1 MARVLITGGS
11 GLIGQHLCKKLQE
24 KGYDVAIL
32 TRSRKK
38 ETEILTYT
46 WDLNK
51 NEIEKEAIDTADF
64 IIHLAGEDIGKKR
77 WTARRK
83 QQIVDSRI
91 KSGQLVFNK
100 IREYKKD
107 LKAFISAS
115 AVGYYGF
122 ATSDKIFSETDM
134 PAKDFL
140 GQTCR
145 KWEQMSDRFVELEV
159 RTVKIRTGVVLTKT
173 GGALSKM
180 MIPIKMG
187 IGSAIGNGK
196 QFIPWI
202 HIDDLCGI
210 YIKAIEDSN
219 MNGAY
224 NAVAPDQISNMG
236 FTRTLA
242 GILNKPFWFPS
253 IPAIVMKILFGQM
266 SDILLKGNRVSADKI
281 QATGYKFLLPNLEG
295 AFKELIE

>member
-32 TRSRKK
+32 TRSRKQ

-242 GILNKPFWFPS
+242 GILNKPFWFPN
-253 IPAIVMKILFGQM
+253 IPAIVMKIIFGEM